1 MEKVK
6 TDREGGQ
13 IEPICRISVPNQ
25 MNFNNDKKIYMIGR
39 HWSRMGNF
47 VIDEIQECLPSC
59 TIIHGYRLE
68 KPTKDIIDFWNL

>member
-47 VIDEIQECLPSC
+47 VIDEIQECLP
-59 TIIHGYRLE
+59 
-68 KPTKDIIDFWNL
+68 